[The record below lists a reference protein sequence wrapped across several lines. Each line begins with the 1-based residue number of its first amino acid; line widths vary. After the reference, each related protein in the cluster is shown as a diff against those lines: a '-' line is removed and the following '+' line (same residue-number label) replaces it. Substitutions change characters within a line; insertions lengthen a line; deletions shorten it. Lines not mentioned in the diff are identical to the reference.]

1 MVTLLSDKIIFKI
14 RNKDHFEIL
23 RGLIHQEDI
32 PILRKKMHLRIESK
46 HKAKIDNIE
55 GRYSP
60 TIIVGDVTIPPT
72 IRKQRTPKITRTN
85 VLDSLPK
92 DTHGK

>member
-1 MVTLLSDKIIFKI
+1 MATLLSDKIIFKI
-14 RNKDHFEIL
+14 RNKDHFKII

-60 TIIVGDVTIPPT
+60 TIIVGDVTILLS
-72 IRKQRTPKITRTN
+72 ILVKIPKLQINIEREDLNNTM
-85 VLDSLPK
+85 S
-92 DTHGK
+92 